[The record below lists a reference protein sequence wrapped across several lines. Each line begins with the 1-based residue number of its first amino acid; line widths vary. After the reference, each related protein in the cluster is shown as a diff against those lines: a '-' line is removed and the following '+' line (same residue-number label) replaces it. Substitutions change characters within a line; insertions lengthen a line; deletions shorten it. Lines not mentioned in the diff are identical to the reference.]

1 MRRSYQQEINQKDPL
16 YTFFHLCKNLIKP
29 IQEIVRGIFRKTI
42 PWDRMVI
49 AAVGVQL
56 FLALRLDEFLIRVF
70 NLRFL
75 YPLKHSVSY
84 FVVMTSSPL
93 LLWGVAE
100 ALRRERV
107 TKALISAL
115 ESIGLKN
122 SVGKIP
128 RFIFDVPLDKW
139 TRKLR
144 LSRAGITAQTFEQN
158 KGALEGAMSIFIDEF
173 REDRL
178 KGTIDVLYSTIKMPE
193 TFKVADY
200 RDLKPPTFVVGVTR
214 SKVIKSSLIENPHLL
229 IAGQSGGGKS
239 TFTRQLIATL
249 YLNDPEMKFTIID
262 LKGTVESQFFEGR
275 GRITVPD
282 TMDNALYALDS
293 LSQTIDYRL
302 KLLKANGCKDALD
315 YFRLPRKDRNFIK
328 PPSQR
333 VEAGL
338 NRHMV
343 VVDEAAEMFLAGEG
357 RTTSSIQKARAVL
370 SRIARQGRAIGIHL
384 IVATQ
389 RPDARALDTQIKAN
403 LTGVLCFPM
412 ANDASSI
419 LVLGNGR
426 ATDLPAIPGRAIWK
440 MGRDMV
446 EVQTPLLTTHEMLSL
461 FGEDSKLK
469 VSDPSAENKNGNV
482 SVDFSI

>member
-1 MRRSYQQEINQKDPL
+1 MRKSYQEEINQGDVFL
-16 YTFFHLCKNLIKP
+16 RFTWALKNLTKP
-29 IQEIVRGIFRKTI
+29 VQEIIRGITRKTI
-42 PWDRMVI
+42 PWNRVVMG
-49 AAVGVQL
+49 AVLVQGL
-56 FLALRLDEFLIRVF
+56 LVFRLDESLFRLCG
-70 NLRFL
+70 LAFL
-75 YPLKHSVSY
+75 YPSKHSLLY
-84 FVVMTSSPL
+84 FTIMSSSPL
-93 LLWGVAE
+93 LLWGIGE

-107 TKALISAL
+107 TKALIHAL
-115 ESIGLKN
+115 EAIGLKN
-122 SVGKIP
+122 SVGKLP
-128 RFIFDVPLDKW
+128 TFIFDLPLDKW

-158 KGALEGAMSIFIDEF
+158 KGALEGAMNIFIDEF

-178 KGTIDVLYSTIKMPE
+178 KGTIDVIYSTIKMPE
-193 TFKVADY
+193 TFKVSDY

-249 YLNDPEMKFTIID
+249 YLNDPDMKFTIID
-262 LKGTVESQFFEGR
+262 LKGTVESQFFENR
-275 GRITVPD
+275 SRIVVPD
-282 TMDNALYALDS
+282 SMNNVLYALDS
-293 LSQTIDYRL
+293 LEQTIDYRL
-302 KLLKANGCKDALD
+302 KLLKANSCKDALD
-315 YFRLPRKDRNFIK
+315 YFRLPRKDRTLIK

-338 NRHMV
+338 NRHLV

-357 RTTSSIQKARAVL
+357 RSTANIQKARGIL

-384 IVATQ
+384 VVATQ

-426 ATDLPAIPGRAIWK
+426 ATDLPAIPGRALWK
-440 MGRDMV
+440 MGRDMF
-446 EVQTPLLTTHEMLSL
+446 EVQTPLLTTTELKAL
-461 FGEDSKLK
+461 FDDQHVLDSKHEKSLDH
-469 VSDPSAENKNGNV
+469 DPEYQP
-482 SVDFSI
+482 FH

>member
-1 MRRSYQQEINQKDPL
+1 MRKSYQEEINRGDVFLRFTWALKNLTKPVQEI
-16 YTFFHLCKNLIKP
+16 I
-29 IQEIVRGIFRKTI
+29 RGITRKTI
-42 PWDRMVI
+42 PWNRV
-49 AAVGVQL
+49 ALGAVLVQGIL
-56 FLALRLDEFLIRVF
+56 IFRLDESFFRLF
-70 NLRFL
+70 GLAFL
-75 YPLKHSVSY
+75 YPQKHSLLY
-84 FVVMTSSPL
+84 FTIMSFSPL
-93 LLWGVAE
+93 LLWGLGE

-107 TKALISAL
+107 TKALIHAL
-115 ESIGLKN
+115 EAIGLKN
-122 SVGKIP
+122 SVGKLP
-128 RFIFDVPLDKW
+128 TFIFDLPLDKW

-178 KGTIDVLYSTIKMPE
+178 KGTIDVIYSTIKMPE
-193 TFKVADY
+193 TFKVSDY

-249 YLNDPEMKFTIID
+249 YLNDPDMKFTIID
-262 LKGTVESQFFEGR
+262 LKGTVESQFFENR
-275 GRITVPD
+275 SRIVVPD
-282 TMDNALYALDS
+282 SMNNVLYALDS
-293 LSQTIDYRL
+293 LEQTIDYRL
-302 KLLKANGCKDALD
+302 KLLKGNRCKDALD
-315 YFRLPRKDRNFIK
+315 YFRLPGKDRTLIK

-338 NRHMV
+338 NRHLV

-357 RTTSSIQKARAVL
+357 RSTANIQKARAIL

-384 IVATQ
+384 VVATQ

-426 ATDLPAIPGRAIWK
+426 ATDLPAVPGRALWK
-440 MGRDMV
+440 MGRDMF
-446 EVQTPLLTTHEMLSL
+446 EVQTPLLTTNELKAL
-461 FGEDSKLK
+461 FDDQQVSDSKQK
-469 VSDPSAENKNGNV
+469 MSHDDDPEYQP
-482 SVDFSI
+482 FHQ

>member
-1 MRRSYQQEINQKDPL
+1 M
-16 YTFFHLCKNLIKP
+16 
-29 IQEIVRGIFRKTI
+29 
-42 PWDRMVI
+42 
-49 AAVGVQL
+49 
-56 FLALRLDEFLIRVF
+56 
-70 NLRFL
+70 
-75 YPLKHSVSY
+75 
-84 FVVMTSSPL
+84 
-93 LLWGVAE
+93 
-100 ALRRERV
+100 
-107 TKALISAL
+107 
-115 ESIGLKN
+115 
-122 SVGKIP
+122 GKLP
-128 RFIFDVPLDKW
+128 TFIFDLPLDKW

-178 KGTIDVLYSTIKMPE
+178 KGTIDVIYSTIKMPE
-193 TFKVADY
+193 TFKVSDY

-249 YLNDPEMKFTIID
+249 YLNDPDMKFTIID
-262 LKGTVESQFFEGR
+262 LKGTVESQFFENR
-275 GRITVPD
+275 TRIVVPD
-282 TMDNALYALDS
+282 SMNNVLYALDS
-293 LSQTIDYRL
+293 LEQTIEYRL
-302 KLLKANGCKDALD
+302 KLLKANSCKDALD
-315 YFRLPRKDRNFIK
+315 YFHLPRKDRTLIK

-338 NRHMV
+338 NRHLV

-357 RTTSSIQKARAVL
+357 RSTANIQKARGIL

-384 IVATQ
+384 VVATQ

-426 ATDLPAIPGRAIWK
+426 ATDLPAIPGRALWK
-440 MGRDMV
+440 MGRDMF
-446 EVQTPLLTTHEMLSL
+446 EVQTPLLTTNELKAL
-461 FGEDSKLK
+461 FDDQQVSDSKQK
-469 VSDPSAENKNGNV
+469 MSQDDDP
-482 SVDFSI
+482 DYQPFHR